1 MAIVR
6 KSLSDQIYDEL
17 KMEIIEQ
24 KITFGSKIVNRVL
37 QERFQVSSSPIRDA
51 INRLYSDGLIEQID
65 NTGATVVNF
74 DIVFYLEVNE
84 ILLGITNTAVKLA
97 FKKSDHRE
105 IVEYLNRCIAL
116 QVQYMGKVEYFKYDY
131 EFHKTFV
138 EFSKNSRLKKLY
150 KQFNV
155 LHEVLLRCFYGKE
168 LLKSQK
174 DSIETHRNI
183 VSSFLENNLE
193 LCIQLNEEHY
203 NKAEKLF
210 KNMLHKSFK
219 SHPKIIVD
227 E

>member
-97 FKKSDHRE
+97 FK
-105 IVEYLNRCIAL
+105 N
-116 QVQYMGKVEYFKYDY
+116 Q
-131 EFHKTFV
+131 T
-138 EFSKNSRLKKLY
+138 
-150 KQFNV
+150 
-155 LHEVLLRCFYGKE
+155 
-168 LLKSQK
+168 
-174 DSIETHRNI
+174 T
-183 VSSFLENNLE
+183 
-193 LCIQLNEEHY
+193 
-203 NKAEKLF
+203 EKLP
-210 KNMLHKSFK
+210 S
-219 SHPKIIVD
+219 I
-227 E
+227 